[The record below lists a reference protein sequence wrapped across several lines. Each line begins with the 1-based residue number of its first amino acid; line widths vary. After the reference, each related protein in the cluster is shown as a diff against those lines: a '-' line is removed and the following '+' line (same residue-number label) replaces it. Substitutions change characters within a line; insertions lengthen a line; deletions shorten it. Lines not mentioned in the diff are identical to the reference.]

1 MIFFFLDEVV
11 CLVLGLDIG
20 FDIFRYLNLLV
31 KVIEVEIR
39 ELYVRS
45 I

>member
-1 MIFFFLDEVV
+1 MIFFSPDEVV

-20 FDIFRYLNLLV
+20 FDISRYLNLLV
-31 KVIEVEIR
+31 KATEVETR
-39 ELYVRS
+39 ESHVRS